1 MPSIARSAK
10 TMISLKQRNISSH
23 KPTIP
28 ISLVAIGSAFKQPR
42 HRSDSYAHKP
52 SLKTCQVTK
61 EKSPIRGGC
70 FHNFNYRKNVLRTSK
85 RSRKKFEH

>member
-10 TMISLKQRNISSH
+10 TMISLKQRNNSSY

-28 ISLVAIGSAFKQPR
+28 VNWVTTGSAFKQPR
-42 HRSDSYAHKP
+42 HRNDSYAHKP

-70 FHNFNYRKNVLRTSK
+70 FHNCT
-85 RSRKKFEH
+85 